1 EARHRRGWTAVVE
14 PMAND
19 WLEVFGTARTL
30 RFFYPSIP
38 LSESTD
44 SPASNGKSLKEHWLA
59 PRGSR
64 PHDLAQPVLLQRGR
78 HGHPTRRIRM
88 FQVSKRSWL
97 ITAGLV
103 LGAAA
108 LAPKSFAGG
117 PRLVAQIDEPF
128 EVNGQLFPAGKLSLR
143 EVSSYTPV
151 STLNELQVDGR
162 CLGMVL
168 AQEIEGSLDA
178 S

>member
-1 EARHRRGWTAVVE
+1 
-14 PMAND
+14 
-19 WLEVFGTARTL
+19 
-30 RFFYPSIP
+30 
-38 LSESTD
+38 
-44 SPASNGKSLKEHWLA
+44 
-59 PRGSR
+59 
-64 PHDLAQPVLLQRGR
+64 
-78 HGHPTRRIRM
+78 M

-178 S
+178 SDDQMIFERRGADGHLVLVSMALRGQPTRRLHSLSERAGRAPWVAAAPQNDDPALLLASQH